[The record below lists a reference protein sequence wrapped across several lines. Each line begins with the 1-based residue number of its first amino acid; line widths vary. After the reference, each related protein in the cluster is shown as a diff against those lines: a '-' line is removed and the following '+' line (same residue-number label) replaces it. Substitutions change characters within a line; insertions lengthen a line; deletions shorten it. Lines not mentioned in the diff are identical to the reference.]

1 MLKDR
6 FASYPNIEYATLDIS
21 KDPSDQGFDGRKYDL
36 ILATNVIHATASLND
51 SLSNVRKLLSPTG
64 WFLLHELTPTSKWI
78 NYIFGTLAG
87 WWYGDADGR
96 SNEPYIGAERWARE
110 LQAAGF
116 RTPEAAV
123 LDSDHPYQLNA
134 MIVARPEVDISPK
147 RCVTLLAF
155 SESTSIG
162 PLLQVLEGRGYLV
175 HHSWFGEPLPDGQD
189 VIALLDDEAPFFESM
204 DNHRFNTF
212 RNLIESLNGCGILWV
227 TGLSQAK
234 CQDPRFAQINSIA
247 RTICNE
253 MLVDFATCEVD
264 NLEVSLEKLIDVYEK
279 FQARQEDETLEPEFE
294 YAIVDNTV
302 KVGRYHPFSL
312 KMSNRRC
319 VQMVAWLFKRAS
331 PAAWLRYTGLT
342 KIPRL

>member
-1 MLKDR
+1 MDG

-21 KDPSDQGFDGRKYDL
+21 KDPSDQGFDGRKYAL

-87 WWYGDADGR
+87 WWYGDADSR
-96 SNEPYIGAERWARE
+96 SDEPYIGAERWARE

-155 SESTSIG
+155 SESRSIG
-162 PLLQVLEGRGYLV
+162 PLLQVLEGRGLLV
-175 HHSWFGEPLPDGQD
+175 HHSWF
-189 VIALLDDEAPFFESM
+189 
-204 DNHRFNTF
+204 
-212 RNLIESLNGCGILWV
+212 
-227 TGLSQAK
+227 
-234 CQDPRFAQINSIA
+234 
-247 RTICNE
+247 
-253 MLVDFATCEVD
+253 
-264 NLEVSLEKLIDVYEK
+264 VSLEKLIDVYEK
-279 FQARQEDETLEPEFE
+279 FQARQEDENLKPEFE

-312 KMSNRRC
+312 KDEQQTLCSNGSMALQTSKPGRLAALHWAYEDTKTLKGDEVEIETYVTGLNFKDVLCAMGIVEAKDDEFGHEGAGIVRRIGPE
-319 VQMVAWLFKRAS
+319 VQGLKRAS
-331 PAAWLRYTGLT
+331 GLRDV
-342 KIPRL
+342 